1 MNSGGMYMKKIFSI
15 LIFTIF
21 LCSFS
26 CAETSVAETVYNENE
41 VTFNVNYATKVIHN
55 LLGLELSAETL
66 ASLDNTHEYAGV
78 VYLTFDDG
86 PVSGITEKI
95 LDILKEYD
103 VKATF
108 FNLGSYV
115 KKNPE
120 LTKRAYDEGH
130 TVASHSYTHK
140 SEMFS
145 SLEKFTDEINST
157 SDIIEEVT
165 GEKPKFFRT
174 PYGTKLKDSFKNVVY
189 SNGMEFVSWNCETY
203 DSRKGEKT
211 TEDLLNAVKTT
222 MPKKKDVI
230 VIMHDTYGKQHT
242 VDALPS
248 IIEYFQS
255 INYEFRKF

>member
-1 MNSGGMYMKKIFSI
+1 MKRMISI
-15 LIFTIF
+15 LLFTIF
-21 LCSFS
+21 LCGFSF
-26 CAETSVAETVYNENE
+26 AETSGVKTVYNESE
-41 VTFNVNYATKVIHN
+41 TTFNINYATKVKHN
-55 LLGLELSAETL
+55 LLGIELSEETL
-66 ASLDNTHEYAGV
+66 ATLDNTKEYSGV

-86 PVSGITEKI
+86 PVPGVTDKI

-103 VKATF
+103 VQATF
-108 FNLGSYV
+108 FNLGSYID
-115 KKNPE
+115 KNPE

-130 TVASHSYTHK
+130 TIASHSYSHR

-145 SLEKFTDEINST
+145 SLEKFKNEIINT
-157 SDIIEEVT
+157 NEIIEEVI

-174 PYGTKLKDSFKNVVY
+174 PYGTKLKDTYKEVVY
-189 SNGMEFVSWNCETY
+189 SNGLEFVSWNCETY
-203 DSRKGEKT
+203 DSRAGKKT

-242 VDALPS
+242 VEALPS

-255 INYEFRKF
+255 INYEFKKF

>member
-1 MNSGGMYMKKIFSI
+1 MYMKRMINI
-15 LIFTIF
+15 LVFTIF
-21 LCSFS
+21 LCNFSF
-26 CAETSVAETVYNENE
+26 AKTSSVQTVYNENE
-41 VTFNVNYATKVIHN
+41 TTFNINYATKVIHN
-55 LLGLELSAETL
+55 LLGIDLSTETL
-66 ASLDNTHEYAGV
+66 AKLDNTHEYSGV

-86 PVSGITEKI
+86 PVTGITDKI
-95 LDILKEYD
+95 LDILKEYS
-103 VKATF
+103 VQATF

-120 LTKRAYDEGH
+120 LTKRVYDEGH
-130 TVASHSYTHK
+130 TVASHSYSHR

-145 SLEKFTDEINST
+145 SLEKFKDEIVKTNEE
-157 SDIIEEVT
+157 IERAV

-174 PYGTKLKDSFKNVVY
+174 PYGTKLKDAYKEVVY

-211 TEDLLNAVKTT
+211 PEDLLNAVKET

-255 INYEFRKF
+255 INYEFKKF

>member
-1 MNSGGMYMKKIFSI
+1 MKRMINI
-15 LIFTIF
+15 LVFTIF
-21 LCSFS
+21 LCNFSF
-26 CAETSVAETVYNENE
+26 AKTSSVQTVYNENE
-41 VTFNVNYATKVIHN
+41 TTFNINYATKVIHN
-55 LLGLELSAETL
+55 LLGIDLSTETL
-66 ASLDNTHEYAGV
+66 AKLDNTHEYSGV

-86 PVSGITEKI
+86 PVTGITDKI
-95 LDILKEYD
+95 LDILKEYS
-103 VKATF
+103 VQATF

-120 LTKRAYDEGH
+120 LTKRVYDEGH
-130 TVASHSYTHK
+130 TVASHSYSHR

-145 SLEKFTDEINST
+145 SLEKFKDEIVKTNEE
-157 SDIIEEVT
+157 IERAV

-174 PYGTKLKDSFKNVVY
+174 PYGTKLKDAYKEVVY

-211 TEDLLNAVKTT
+211 PEDLLNAVKET

-255 INYEFRKF
+255 INYEFKKF

>member
-1 MNSGGMYMKKIFSI
+1 MKRMISI
-15 LIFTIF
+15 LFFTIF

-26 CAETSVAETVYNENE
+26 FAETNSAKTVYNEKE
-41 VTFNVNYATKVIHN
+41 TTFNINYATKVIHN
-55 LLGLELSAETL
+55 LLGIELSTETL
-66 ASLDNTHEYAGV
+66 ATLDNTHEYSGV

-86 PVSGITEKI
+86 PVPGITDKI

-103 VKATF
+103 VQATF

-130 TVASHSYTHK
+130 TIASHSYSHR

-145 SLEKFTDEINST
+145 SLEKFKNEIINT
-157 SDIIEEVT
+157 SEAIEEAV

-174 PYGTKLKDSFKNVVY
+174 PYGTKLKDAYKEIVY

-211 TEDLLNAVKTT
+211 TEDLLNAVKST

>member
-1 MNSGGMYMKKIFSI
+1 MKRMLSI

-21 LCSFS
+21 LCNFS
-26 CAETSVAETVYNENE
+26 LAESNSEETIYNENE
-41 VTFNVNYATKVIHN
+41 TTFNINYATKVIHN

-66 ASLDNTHEYAGV
+66 ATLDNTHEYSGV

-86 PVSGITEKI
+86 PVPGITDKI
-95 LDILKEYD
+95 LDILQEYN
-103 VKATF
+103 VQATF

-115 KKNPE
+115 EKNPE

-130 TVASHSYTHK
+130 TIASHSYSHR

-145 SLEKFTDEINST
+145 SLVKFKDEITKTNEA
-157 SDIIEEVT
+157 IEEAV

-174 PYGTKLKDSFKNVVY
+174 PYGTKLKDTYKDVVY

-203 DSRKGEKT
+203 DSRSGKKT
-211 TEDLLNAVKTT
+211 ADDLLNAVKTT

-248 IIEYFQS
+248 IIEYFQE
-255 INYEFRKF
+255 INYEFKKF

>member
-1 MNSGGMYMKKIFSI
+1 MKKIFNI

-26 CAETSVAETVYNENE
+26 FCETNTAKTIYDENE
-41 VTFNVNYATKVIHN
+41 IKFNINYATKVIHN
-55 LLGLELSAETL
+55 LLGIELTEETL
-66 ASLDNTHEYAGV
+66 ATLDNTHEYSGV

-86 PVSGITEKI
+86 PVPGITEEI
-95 LDILKEYD
+95 LDILKQYN
-103 VKATF
+103 VQATF

-115 KKNPE
+115 EKHPE
-120 LTKRAYDEGH
+120 LTKRAYEEGH
-130 TVASHSYTHK
+130 TIASHSYSHK

-145 SLEKFTDEINST
+145 SLEKFKTEITKTNEV
-157 SDIIEEVT
+157 IEEAI

-174 PYGTKLKDSFKNVVY
+174 PYGTKLKDAYKEIVY
-189 SNGMEFVSWNCETY
+189 SNDMEFVSWNCETY
-203 DSRKGEKT
+203 DSRKGKKT

-255 INYEFRKF
+255 INYEFKKF